1 MKFLPLFA
9 VIVLMGCAVSTD
21 ELHANAMGCKGELI
35 IESNGIV
42 RDPTQ
47 QEKSKQCKP
56 FWDVYNKRLIA
67 IAKRERER
75 EIEQASAC
83 PRDTTKWCMG
93 SATRIK
99 NKNPRCSCVSNDETR
114 MILKGRY

>member
-1 MKFLPLFA
+1 MKFFPLFA

-47 QEKSKQCKP
+47 QEKSK
-56 FWDVYNKRLIA
+56 
-67 IAKRERER
+67 
-75 EIEQASAC
+75 
-83 PRDTTKWCMG
+83 RD
-93 SATRIK
+93 
-99 NKNPRCSCVSNDETR
+99 
-114 MILKGRY
+114 